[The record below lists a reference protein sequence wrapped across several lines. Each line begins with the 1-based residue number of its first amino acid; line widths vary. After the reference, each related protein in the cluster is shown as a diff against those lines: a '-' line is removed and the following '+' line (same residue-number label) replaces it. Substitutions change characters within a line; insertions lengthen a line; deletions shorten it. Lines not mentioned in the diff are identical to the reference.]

1 MERTD
6 HVFPAGSG
14 SPAAA
19 PAALRGRGA
28 VTNVRHRFQQTDR
41 APADDGWAAT
51 HVPADALADPS
62 WSADGVAEPSAPYIP
77 ITPEP
82 VRQTTVAPEQARKL
96 LSRNDSPDSPFDV
109 AVNPYRGCEH
119 GCVYCYARPTHA
131 YLGYSP
137 GLDFE
142 TRLVAKAN
150 AVELLRAELARPGY
164 RPASVTLGS
173 ATDGYQPIERQWQ
186 LTRGV
191 LQLLDETSHPVVI
204 VTKNALVQRD
214 IDILASMAQR
224 SLAGVFFSIT
234 TLDADMARTLE
245 PRASAPW
252 RRLSAM
258 QALSQA
264 GVPVGVLV
272 APLIPF
278 ITDMQ
283 LEQVLAAAAQ
293 AGACTAGYTVLRLP
307 HEVRQVFTEWLQAN
321 FPDRA
326 QRVLHRI
333 EELNGSR
340 DATGAASSSRFGARM
355 RGEGVWAQMLAQRFE
370 LARRKSGLQKRGFE
384 LDRSRFSAPVLNG
397 QGQLF

>member
-1 MERTD
+1 MATS
-6 HVFPAGSG
+6 FPHGRVVS
-14 SPAAA
+14 

-28 VTNVRHRFQQTDR
+28 VGNVAHRFQRDVRTPELDFYAMEAR
-41 APADDGWAAT
+41 PDDHGAAPA
-51 HVPADALADPS
+51 
-62 WSADGVAEPSAPYIP
+62 
-77 ITPEP
+77 
-82 VRQTTVAPEQARKL
+82 RTTVQAEVARKL
-96 LSRNDSPDSPFDV
+96 LSYNVSPDIPFDR

-119 GCVYCYARPTHA
+119 GCTYCYARPTHA
-131 YLGYSP
+131 YLGFSP

-142 TRLVAKAN
+142 TRLIAKTN
-150 AVELLRAELARPGY
+150 AVQALRAELGRPGY
-164 RPASVTLGS
+164 RPDVISLGS

-186 LTRGV
+186 LTRGI
-191 LQLLDETSHPVVI
+191 LQLLDECSHPVVI

-214 IDILASMAQR
+214 LDILTSMAR
-224 SLAGVFFSIT
+224 RNLVGVFFSIT
-234 TLDADMARTLE
+234 TLDAEMARTLE

-264 GVPVGVLV
+264 GVPTGVLV

-278 ITDMQ
+278 ITDIQ

-293 AGACTAGYTVLRLP
+293 AGARTAGYTVLRLP
-307 HEVRQVFTEWLQAN
+307 HEVRQVFTEWLHAN

-340 DATGAASSSRFGARM
+340 DVSGAASSSRFGARM
-355 RGEGVWAQMLAQRFE
+355 RGEGVWAQMLSQRFD
-370 LARRKSGLQKRGFE
+370 LARRKSGLGKRGFE
-384 LDRSRFSAPVLNG
+384 LDHSRFSPPALNG

>member
-1 MERTD
+1 MATLNPSRRR
-6 HVFPAGSG
+6 V
-14 SPAAA
+14 A
-19 PAALRGRGA
+19 PSAALRGRGA
-28 VTNVRHRFQQTDR
+28 VGNVDHRFQSDSRTPDLQVSAREGDQVDQ
-41 APADDGWAAT
+41 ALPA
-51 HVPADALADPS
+51 
-62 WSADGVAEPSAPYIP
+62 
-77 ITPEP
+77 
-82 VRQTTVAPEQARKL
+82 VRTTVQTETARKL
-96 LSRNDSPDSPFDV
+96 LSYNVSPDIPFDR

-119 GCVYCYARPTHA
+119 GCTYCYARPTHA
-131 YLGYSP
+131 YLGFSP

-142 TRLVAKAN
+142 TRLIAKTN
-150 AVELLRAELARPGY
+150 AVQALRTELSRPGY
-164 RPASVTLGS
+164 RPDIITLGS

-191 LQLLDETSHPVVI
+191 LQLLDECSHPVVI

-224 SLAGVFFSIT
+224 NLVGVFFSIT
-234 TLDADMARTLE
+234 TLDADMARSLE

-278 ITDMQ
+278 ITDTQ
-283 LEQVLAAAAQ
+283 LEQVLGAAAQ
-293 AGACTAGYTVLRLP
+293 AGACSAGYTVLRLP
-307 HEVRQVFTEWLQAN
+307 HEVRQVFTEWLHAH

-340 DATGAASSSRFGARM
+340 DPSGARSSSRFGARM
-355 RGEGVWAQMLAQRFE
+355 RGEGVWAQMLAQRFD
-370 LARRKSGLQKRGFE
+370 LARRKSGLQQRGFL
-384 LDRSRFSAPVLNG
+384 LDRSRFSPPALDG

>member
-1 MERTD
+1 MASSIPIRRA
-6 HVFPAGSG
+6 V
-14 SPAAA
+14 SPAA
-19 PAALRGRGA
+19 PRGRGA
-28 VTNVRHRFQQTDR
+28 IGNVVHRFQGDTR
-41 APADDGWAAT
+41 
-51 HVPADALADPS
+51 
-62 WSADGVAEPSAPYIP
+62 
-77 ITPEP
+77 TPEFDFEGMAGNQGDDVAAS
-82 VRQTTVAPEQARKL
+82 VRTTVQTESARKL
-96 LSRNDSPDSPFDV
+96 LSYNVSPDIPFDR

-119 GCVYCYARPTHA
+119 GCTYCYARPTHA
-131 YLGYSP
+131 YLGFSP

-142 TRLVAKAN
+142 TRLIAKAN
-150 AVELLRAELARPGY
+150 AVQALRAELGRSGY
-164 RPASVTLGS
+164 RPAIISLGS

-186 LTRGV
+186 LTRGI
-191 LQLLDETSHPVVI
+191 LQLLDECSHPVVI

-224 SLAGVFFSIT
+224 NLVGVFFSIT

-258 QALSQA
+258 QVLSRA

-283 LEQVLAAAAQ
+283 IEQVLAASAQ

-307 HEVRQVFTEWLQAN
+307 HEVRQVFTEWLHAH
-321 FPDRA
+321 FPARA

-340 DATGAASSSRFGARM
+340 DASGATSSARFGARM

-370 LARRKSGLQKRGFE
+370 LARRKSGLGKRGFE
-384 LDRSRFSAPVLNG
+384 LDCSRFSAPALNG

>member
-1 MERTD
+1 M
-6 HVFPAGSG
+6 
-14 SPAAA
+14 A
-19 PAALRGRGA
+19 PLHPIRRAALPAPIHGRGA
-28 VTNVRHRFQQTDR
+28 IGNVEHRFQRDTR
-41 APADDGWAAT
+41 APEHDFAAEQDGQEDESAA
-51 HVPADALADPS
+51 S
-62 WSADGVAEPSAPYIP
+62 
-77 ITPEP
+77 
-82 VRQTTVAPEQARKL
+82 VRTTVNVESARKL
-96 LSRNDSPDSPFDV
+96 LSYNVSPDIPFDR

-119 GCVYCYARPTHA
+119 GCTYCYARPTHA

-142 TRLVAKAN
+142 TRLIAKAN
-150 AVELLRAELARPGY
+150 AVQALRAELGRPGY
-164 RPASVTLGS
+164 RPDIITLGS

-186 LTRGV
+186 LSRGI
-191 LQLLDETSHPVVI
+191 LQLLDECSHPVVI

-224 SLAGVFFSIT
+224 SLAGVLFSIT

>member
-1 MERTD
+1 MAPHQPLRR
-6 HVFPAGSG
+6 AA
-14 SPAAA
+14 SPA
-19 PAALRGRGA
+19 PIRGRGA
-28 VTNVRHRFQQTDR
+28 IGNVEHRFQRDTRTSELDF
-41 APADDGWAAT
+41 D
-51 HVPADALADPS
+51 
-62 WSADGVAEPSAPYIP
+62 AEPEGLQDNEA
-77 ITPEP
+77 TC
-82 VRQTTVAPEQARKL
+82 VRTTVETESARKL
-96 LSRNDSPDSPFDV
+96 LSYNVSPDIPFDR

-119 GCVYCYARPTHA
+119 GCTYCYARPTHA

-150 AVELLRAELARPGY
+150 AVQALRAELGRPGY
-164 RPASVTLGS
+164 RPDVISLGS

-186 LTRGV
+186 LTRGI
-191 LQLLDETSHPVVI
+191 LQLLDECSHPVVI

-224 SLAGVFFSIT
+224 NLVGVFFSIT
-234 TLDADMARTLE
+234 TLDAGMARTLE

-283 LEQVLAAAAQ
+283 IEQVLAAAAQ

-307 HEVRQVFTEWLQAN
+307 HEVRQVFTGWLHAH

-340 DATGAASSSRFGARM
+340 DVSGAASSSRFGARM
-355 RGEGVWAQMLAQRFE
+355 RGEGVWAQMLAQRFD
-370 LARRKSGLQKRGFE
+370 LARRKSGLKQRGFE
-384 LDRSRFSAPVLNG
+384 LDRTRFFAPALNG

>member
-1 MERTD
+1 MAPLRPTRRATL
-6 HVFPAGSG
+6 PA
-14 SPAAA
+14 PI
-19 PAALRGRGA
+19 RGRGA
-28 VTNVRHRFQQTDR
+28 IGNVPHRFQRDTRTPELDFAVGQDGQE
-41 APADDGWAAT
+41 DDGAA
-51 HVPADALADPS
+51 S
-62 WSADGVAEPSAPYIP
+62 
-77 ITPEP
+77 
-82 VRQTTVAPEQARKL
+82 VRTTVEAESARKL
-96 LSRNDSPDSPFDV
+96 LSYNVSPDIPFDR

-119 GCVYCYARPTHA
+119 GCTYCYARPTHA

-142 TRLVAKAN
+142 TRLIAKAN
-150 AVELLRAELARPGY
+150 AVQALRAELGRPGY
-164 RPASVTLGS
+164 RANTITLGS

-186 LTRGV
+186 LTRGI
-191 LQLLDETSHPVVI
+191 LQLLDECSHPVVI

-224 SLAGVFFSIT
+224 NLAGVFFSIT

-283 LEQVLAAAAQ
+283 LEHVLSAAAQ
-293 AGACTAGYTVLRLP
+293 AGASTAGYTVLRLP

-340 DATGAASSSRFGARM
+340 DVSSTASSSRFGARM
-355 RGEGVWAQMLAQRFE
+355 RGEGVWAQMLAQRFA
-370 LARRKSGLQKRGFE
+370 LARRKSGLGQRGFD
-384 LDRSRFSAPVLNG
+384 LDCSRFSAPALNG